1 MDHSTYEHTVFADLC
16 EVDRA
21 AADIVTQ
28 CESDGKTVRDA
39 LLGLMDKLHAVC
51 GVQIVCAGD
60 IATGYCGITCESG
73 TIDILVP
80 VSGDA
85 ELTLNRTLAVAIE
98 CVTEAI
104 ETRSLVRFEQRT
116 EIFVLDECRCERCEG
131 EMAA

>member
-1 MDHSTYEHTVFADLC
+1 MDHSTNNALVFADLC

-21 AADIVTQ
+21 AADIVKR
-28 CESDGKTVRDA
+28 CAEDGMTARDA

-60 IATGYCGITCESG
+60 TATGYCGIASRVG
-73 TIDILVP
+73 MIDIWVP
-80 VSGDA
+80 VSKDA

-131 EMAA
+131 KMAA